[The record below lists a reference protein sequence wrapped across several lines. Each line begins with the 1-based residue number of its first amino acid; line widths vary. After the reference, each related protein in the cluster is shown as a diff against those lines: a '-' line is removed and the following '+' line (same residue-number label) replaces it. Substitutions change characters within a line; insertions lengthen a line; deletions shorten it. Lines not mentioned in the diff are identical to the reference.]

1 MKFLDFAIQ
10 NQYDNN
16 SFDKFLKE
24 WLDKLHNRTRVAF
37 ISDTDTQNNLLAIK
51 QAIQIRHK
59 VKENFEQLEQADL
72 EELIND
78 LLFTLISI
86 QNKEDGYTE

>member
-24 WLDKLHNRTRVAF
+24 WLDKPHNRTRVAF
-37 ISDTDTQNNLLAIK
+37 TVDN
-51 QAIQIRHK
+51 
-59 VKENFEQLEQADL
+59 
-72 EELIND
+72 
-78 LLFTLISI
+78 
-86 QNKEDGYTE
+86 EDRYTE